1 MAFGFSC
8 PLYPIVD
15 DGDPSR
21 SPLLLAEQVLGCG
34 VPLLQLRL
42 KFAATR
48 AFVEMGRELRQR
60 CSQAGALLII
70 NDRCDIAK
78 LVGADGVHLGQDDL
92 APADARAILGPGAV
106 IGFSTHNHAQLANAV
121 RDDACDYLAFGPVF
135 ATASK
140 RDPDPAT
147 GLDALRDAV
156 AACDQPLVAIGGIGR
171 ESLTDVLACGAA
183 AAAVIGA
190 ITNAPDPA
198 VATRDL
204 LIRAQYGTRSP

>member
-21 SPLLLAEQVLGCG
+21 SPLHLAEQVLGCG

-48 AFVEMGRELRQR
+48 AFVEMARELRQR
-60 CSQAGALLII
+60 CSRAGALLII
-70 NDRCDIAK
+70 NDRCDVAK

-92 APADARAILGPGAV
+92 SPVDARAILGPAAV
-106 IGFSTHNHAQLANAV
+106 IGFSTHNRAQLAHAV
-121 RDDACDYLAFGPVF
+121 RDEVCDYLAFGPIF

-147 GLDALRDAV
+147 GLQGLRDAV
-156 AACDQPLVAIGGIGR
+156 AACDRPLVAIGGIGR
-171 ESLTDVLACGAA
+171 ENLTEVLACGAA

-190 ITNAPDPA
+190 IADTPDPA

-204 LIRAQYGTRSP
+204 LDRAKYGSRAP